1 MAVTKAGHQA
11 HWTKPDYELYW
22 AKTVSRVSSKWQ
34 ILIRSRQGRFRETV
48 RLVVGAG
55 LNAEVMEA
63 IAGHEMTIT
72 VVKPEDELRARSSLA
87 TKCLPAKLV
96 VRRKGTAV
104 HGATVHGATEFE
116 KIFKHKGSKSTAKVD
131 IDVAGLWPRAPPCSG
146 ACFVCLGDEGAMLMN
161 VCDCKWLRVHPQCLE
176 SLMLTH
182 QTGRCAVCTKS
193 LQYEPR
199 REKPHDNTLPM
210 GLGYYGDISLV
221 FFSACTILMGATL
234 LGLGACNTSSSLVAT
249 VPGLFGFA
257 GPLFMLQGTSTLLM
271 LIALHLKGQLCGK
284 PLDHWH
290 SIIFL
295 VGVWTMVG
303 GVFFTV

>member
-1 MAVTKAGHQA
+1 MNQNEMPSLTVIPLDEQT
-11 HWTKPDYELYW
+11 PVELYDNP
-22 AKTVSRVSSKWQ
+22 
-34 ILIRSRQGRFRETV
+34 REPACADLTI
-48 RLVVGAG
+48 
-55 LNAEVMEA
+55 EVPR
-63 IAGHEMTIT
+63 T
-72 VVKPEDELRARSSLA
+72 PPSLDVM
-87 TKCLPAKLV
+87 CLPAHLE
-96 VRRKGTAV
+96 VRREDTAV
-104 HGATVHGATEFE
+104 HGATVHGATAFAETFT
-116 KIFKHKGSKSTAKVD
+116 HKRNKSTKVV
-131 IDVAGLWPRAPPCSG
+131 IDLPALWPRASSRSG